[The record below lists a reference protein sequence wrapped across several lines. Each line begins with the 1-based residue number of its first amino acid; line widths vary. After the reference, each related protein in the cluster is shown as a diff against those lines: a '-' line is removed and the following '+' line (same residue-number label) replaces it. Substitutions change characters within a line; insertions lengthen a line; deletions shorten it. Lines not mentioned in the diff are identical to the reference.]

1 MGDWA
6 KLLLTEHEVDSST
19 PMHPDE
25 FPMPA
30 LSAAA
35 LAEQVGQS
43 DDEKEFEQEFVA
55 PIGEGDGGF
64 YGEGAADVDV
74 PVAEGA
80 LLDVEPTLDH
90 HGFESNDTDAE
101 DDMWDF
107 VDVTE
112 TQVPFTEACKANMVR
127 VRAVELGGGIEIRS
141 ACSSKS
147 GWVSVDSS
155 EVVLPPR
162 QGCRLQIS
170 QDLYKG
176 TRKWQVWYPRNKG
189 DVHESHSI
197 TGQENR
203 LQECMDWAWKR
214 HEAAWVSL
222 FHICFHSYI
231 VYMKKASWT
240 PSQAIERVSLC
251 LDLLSFL
258 TYIHKQIHYNVVL
271 GLSLQCL

>member
-43 DDEKEFEQEFVA
+43 DDENEFEQEFVA

-74 PVAEGA
+74 PVTEGVI
-80 LLDVEPTLDH
+80 LDVDY
-90 HGFESNDTDAE
+90 GFDSNDTDAE

-112 TQVPFTEACKANMVR
+112 KQIPFIEACKADVVR
-127 VRAVELGGGIEIRS
+127 VRVVKLGDGFEIRS

-155 EVVLPPR
+155 EVVLR
-162 QGCRLQIS
+162 LRLGCRLQIS
-170 QDLYKG
+170 HKG
-176 TRKWQVWYPRNKG
+176 KRKCQVWYPRNEG
-189 DVHESHSI
+189 DVHDSHSI
-197 TGQENR
+197 TGEENC
-203 LQECMDWAWKR
+203 LQECMYWAWQR
-214 HEAAWVSL
+214 HEAAWVGL
-222 FHICFHSYI
+222 FHICLRSPYEKNFLD
-231 VYMKKASWT
+231 
-240 PSQAIERVSLC
+240 SLATNRKSVC
-251 LDLLSFL
+251 LPGFSELP
-258 TYIHKQIHYNVVL
+258 YIHT
-271 GLSLQCL
+271 